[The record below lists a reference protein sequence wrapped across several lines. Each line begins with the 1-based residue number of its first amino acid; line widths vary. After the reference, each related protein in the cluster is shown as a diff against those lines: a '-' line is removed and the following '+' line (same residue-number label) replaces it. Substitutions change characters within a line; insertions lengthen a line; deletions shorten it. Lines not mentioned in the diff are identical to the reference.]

1 MERMRQAGA
10 ASQPKANRWFLFA
23 LLLVLFAYADTLWAQ
38 ARQDKDG
45 ITVFWGLVPA
55 AVVSEKH
62 AIEEM
67 HGHRPAGGGQVHHLV
82 VAVFDS
88 SSGRRIDNAVVRAQ
102 LSESGIVDETPRYLT
117 PMLID
122 GQMSYGQV
130 FSVAKAGPYRIRLWV
145 LPPGRKKEIE
155 LSISA
160 YSPHA
165 EAR

>member
-1 MERMRQAGA
+1 MARMSQTGA
-10 ASQPKANRWFLFA
+10 PSHPQTSRWFLSA
-23 LLLVLFAYADTLWAQ
+23 LLLVLSAYAAPSSAQ
-38 ARQDKDG
+38 ARQDKEG
-45 ITVFWGLVPA
+45 ITVYWGLVPA

-88 SSGRRIDNAVVRAQ
+88 SSGRRIDTAVVRAQ
-102 LSESGIVDETPRYLT
+102 LSESGIVDEPPRYLT
-117 PMLID
+117 PMLIN

-130 FSVAKAGPYRIRLWV
+130 FSVAKAGPYRFRLWV
-145 LPPGRKKEIE
+145 LPPGRKTEIE
-155 LSISA
+155 LAVSA

>member
-10 ASQPKANRWFLFA
+10 ASHPKASRWFLFA
-23 LLLVLFAYADTLWAQ
+23 LLLVLFAYADTLLAQ
-38 ARQDKDG
+38 ARQDRDG

-122 GQMSYGQV
+122 SQMSYGQV
-130 FSVAKAGPYRIRLWV
+130 FSVAKAGPYHFRLWV